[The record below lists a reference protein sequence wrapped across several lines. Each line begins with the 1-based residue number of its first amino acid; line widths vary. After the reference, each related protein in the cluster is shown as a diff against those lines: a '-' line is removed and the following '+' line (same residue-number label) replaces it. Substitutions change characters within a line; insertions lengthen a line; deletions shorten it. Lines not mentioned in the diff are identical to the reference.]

1 MGPQA
6 TTAILVVDDEP
17 AVTTVVSRWLEAEGY
32 ECERA
37 ASGEQA
43 LEALRRGEFALVVT
57 DIMMPGMSGMEL
69 LKRVRRASPDTA
81 VIMLTAVGDRKT
93 ATDALELGAYG
104 YIIKPFEQNEI
115 LINVANA
122 LKRRSLEMLRDRYE
136 EQLERTVQER
146 TAEIR
151 RLKERVEAENVYLRD
166 AVRTAHLH
174 AGIVGRS
181 HAIRSVM
188 AQAEQVAR
196 TDSTVL
202 ILGETGTGK
211 ELLARA
217 IHNMS
222 PRSEGPFVVVNCAA
236 MPATLVESELFGRE
250 KGAYTGALDRQIG
263 RFEIAEGGTVFL
275 DEIGELPPE
284 VQAKLLRVL
293 DRREIQRVGGTET
306 ISVDVRVLAAT
317 NRNLEEELHS
327 GRFRQD
333 LFYRLNVFPITLP
346 PLRERS
352 DDIPALVA
360 AFVDEFNGSMGKRVE
375 GVSRASMEALRS
387 YRWPGNVR
395 ELRNTIERAMI
406 RADGGMLSVSVPPDA
421 APPPLRG
428 GTLAEVERRYI
439 REVLESTGWRVRG
452 EGGAA
457 QILGLKPSTLEF
469 RMKKLGIVRP
479 K

>member
-69 LKRVRRASPDTA
+69 LKRVRRASP
-81 VIMLTAVGDRKT
+81 V
-93 ATDALELGAYG
+93 
-104 YIIKPFEQNEI
+104 IKPFEQNEI

-222 PRSEGPFVVVNCAA
+222 PRSEGPFVVV
-236 MPATLVESELFGRE
+236 RE

-317 NRNLEEELHS
+317 NRNLEEDLDN